1 LLAAVKGKS
10 LFLRVAFS
18 IVVPMAFFPESAN
31 MKARWL
37 RVESSPG
44 TGLKKKIT
52 IDQSGKHRIS
62 MKLCA

>member
-1 LLAAVKGKS
+1 MKEGNGES

-37 RVESSPG
+37 TVESSPS
-44 TGLKKKIT
+44 LRVR
-52 IDQSGKHRIS
+52 D
-62 MKLCA
+62 